1 MYQQSAHQ
9 RATRGLEKAYWH
21 ASVHHPV
28 QSEKGVSHIPLC
40 HTIRLTN
47 DNAPYKI
54 QKYILTINFFLLETL
69 SVLQADAKFS
79 ETWHLIVHRILP
91 AFKACKNTYWNQG
104 KSQISGYY
112 CIVVSH
118 QVEYSFVDFSH
129 HYLAD
134 YWLWTVH
141 RTQSP
146 PSSKFNSPE
155 SIKYS
160 WLYVLVPVSS

>member
-1 MYQQSAHQ
+1 MKWINVLSAANVSMPIASVYFQ
-9 RATRGLEKAYWH
+9 DMLSGKQLINLLICCISRGPTRARGLEEAFWH

-112 CIVVSH
+112 CC
-118 QVEYSFVDFSH
+118 
-129 HYLAD
+129 L
-134 YWLWTVH
+134 T
-141 RTQSP
+141 
-146 PSSKFNSPE
+146 SSR
-155 SIKYS
+155 I
-160 WLYVLVPVSS
+160 